1 MSYLA
6 PRFWLPH
13 TQPLRLD
20 QVGFLPDPENPYG
33 HAANPQARSLGAL
46 KDIGCLV
53 LLGEPGLGKSTAL
66 RRERSDL
73 LTGARDGGELILDVD
88 LGATGQEEILRSK
101 IFGSE
106 VFQSWSQSDGTLHL
120 QLDSL
125 DEARLRIEVIADLLL
140 EGLQAADVARLRLQI
155 ACRSADRHH
164 RLEEH
169 LAELFG
175 PEAFAIFELLP
186 LRAADVT
193 AFAQDAGV
201 DADSFIAEVVA
212 RNLVSLA
219 SRPLTLR
226 FLLGAAR
233 QGGGLPDSVTDLYL
247 RGCNLLVEEPDEDRR
262 SGSTAGTLSVS
273 ERVAIASRIAGAVM
287 FSGRSG
293 VLLDA
298 STLPSADD
306 VALDDLVGG
315 REITDTA
322 ASDTF
327 AANEPAVRET
337 LGTGLFSA
345 RGNGR
350 MGFAHQTFAEFLAAR
365 YLAARMSKEQVLDLL
380 TLRESGARR
389 VIPQLREVATWLA
402 TLSPELFDELL
413 PADPDVL
420 LRGDLALAN
429 DEQRMVLVRAL
440 LLAAESET
448 LNRWDRRIRGNLQA
462 LAHPTIADQVA
473 GVLFD
478 PAAALAARELSAELA
493 GACRLQGLADQMAT
507 LALEEDAPLPLRQAT
522 VRALEDRWPPP
533 EVLERLIPLALDPPA
548 CDSSDELRGT
558 ALSALWP
565 KVLSAEQLFD
575 SLKRPQNQTLLGFYR
590 MFLRT
595 EVMKGLADT
604 DLPTAARW
612 ATTLPREHSPT
623 DALSELAQQILIRAW
638 ERREDPAVFTELV
651 SLIKSFLAGGFNL
664 LDHQEAQ
671 RGVALADRDGRHAL
685 IAALIPSIADGSLA
699 PRLVVLSTPRLLD
712 RDDIDW
718 LVNELCAAQAGP
730 LEAGWARLL
739 EQMLGFDIP
748 VALVMEAREFSSVLR
763 GLTAYRFDP
772 VRLDSPQADA
782 ERQNFQQWQSWQQQR
797 SEEPDDAPDMTA
809 RIHEDLNRIEDGELD
824 AFWHL
829 NLDLS
834 VEPGQKHY
842 TRHFQSDL
850 TKFPGWEAAD
860 ETVHER
866 IVNAAERYLLA
877 GDPVP
882 DQWFGQSKLNHAAAA
897 GYRALRLLAEHH
909 PERLAALG
917 AEVWSRWSPIIVS
930 WPSDALED
938 SEMNKRLVAICFSIT
953 PSETREWF
961 LRCLDAEIAQGGHA
975 FSVRR
980 LRKGDLSKVEEPLL
994 ERVAN
999 DNLPRAA
1006 RVEMLAGLLEH
1017 GSAPARKQAERLVDA
1032 SRLRRDTEHRA
1043 LATDIARLLIE
1054 YAPDAGWPV
1063 VWPLVKA
1070 DGDFG
1075 RAVFEALASGS
1086 ERSVVSRLEE
1096 AELAEL
1102 FSWLEAQY
1110 PHAEDPPLK
1119 DGFVSARDQISRWRD
1134 QVLMG
1139 LAHAGTEEA
1148 VVQLDRLQES
1158 FPHLEWL
1165 NRLRREAQELLRRSR
1180 WMPPEPA
1187 DVVRLAADASRRWVT
1202 DDAKLREV
1210 LVASLLR
1217 ANEELQS
1224 ATPAAADLWDTSARR
1239 PKQENELSDWL
1250 KRHLEKDLRGRG
1262 ITVGR
1267 EVQIRPGPGGKM
1279 GESGDLVVEAF
1290 ADERVEGADVVSV
1303 TIEVKGCWHPKVNEA
1318 MRSQLAERYL
1328 LPEGQRQGIYLVGW
1342 FASDDWDTDD
1352 WRRTPCARR
1361 GLQESREFFIDQA
1374 RQVSAQ
1380 PAIDIEAVVLDCS
1393 LPPRKGPARRS

>member
-13 TQPLRLD
+13 AQPLRLD
-20 QVGFLPDPENPYG
+20 EVGFLPDPEDPYG
-33 HAANPQARSLGAL
+33 QAANPQARSLGAL
-46 KDIGCLV
+46 KDVGCLV

-66 RRERSDL
+66 QSE
-73 LTGARDGGELILDVD
+73 LTDPASEGELMLHVD
-88 LGATGQEEILRSK
+88 LGATGQEQVLRSR

-106 VFQSWSQSDGTLHL
+106 IFQSWSQSEGTLRL

-140 EGLQAADVARLRLQI
+140 EGLQGVDVARLRLQI

-175 PEAFAIFELLP
+175 SEAFAMFELLP
-186 LRAADVT
+186 LRATDVS
-193 AFAQDAGV
+193 AFAGDAGV
-201 DADSFIAEVVA
+201 DADSFTAEIVA

-233 QGGGLPDSVTDLYL
+233 SGGGLPDSVTELYL
-247 RGCNLLVEEPDEDRR
+247 GGCKLLVEEPDEDRR
-262 SGSTAGTLSVS
+262 RGSTAGTLSVS
-273 ERVAIASRIAGAVM
+273 ERVAIAGRIAGAM
-287 FSGRSG
+287 TFSGRSG
-293 VLLDA
+293 ILLGA
-298 STLPSADD
+298 AALPSADD

-322 ASDTF
+322 ATDIF
-327 AANEPAVRET
+327 AANEQAIRET
-337 LGTGLFSA
+337 LGTGLFSV

-380 TLRESGARR
+380 TLRESGVRR

-402 TLSPELFDELL
+402 MLSPELFDELL

-440 LLAAESET
+440 LLAAEGET

-462 LAHPTIADQVA
+462 LAHSAIADQVA

-478 PAAALAARELSAELA
+478 PAAARPARELAAELA

-507 LALEEDAPLPLRQAT
+507 LALEEDAPLPLRQTT
-522 VRALEDRWPPP
+522 VRALEDGLPPP

-548 CDSSDELRGT
+548 SDISDELRGT

-565 KVLSAEQLFD
+565 QVLSAEQLFD
-575 SLKRPQNQTLLGFYR
+575 SLTRPQNPTLLGSYR
-590 MFLRT
+590 WFLRT
-595 EVMKGLADT
+595 EVMKGLTDT
-604 DLPTAARW
+604 DLPTAMRW

-623 DALSELAQQILIRAW
+623 DALSEMAQQILIRAW
-638 ERREDPAVFTELV
+638 ERRETPAVFTELV
-651 SLIKSFLAGGFNL
+651 SLVKSFLAGGFDM

-685 IAALIPSIADGSLA
+685 IAALLPSISDGSLA
-699 PRLVVLSTPRLLD
+699 SRLVVFTTPRLLD
-712 RDDIDW
+712 RDDVGW
-718 LVNELCAAQAGP
+718 LVDELRAAQGSP

-739 EQMLGFDIP
+739 DQMLGFDIP
-748 VALVMEAREFSSVLR
+748 VTLVMEAREFSSVLR
-763 GLTAYRFDP
+763 DLTAYRFDA

-782 ERQNFQQWQSWQQQR
+782 ERENYRQWQAWQQR
-797 SEEPDDAPDMTA
+797 RAEEPEDAPDMKA
-809 RIHEDLNRIEDGELD
+809 RIREDLNRIEDGERE

-834 VEPGQKHY
+834 VEPGQNRY

-850 TKFPGWEAAD
+850 TKFPGWEVAD
-860 ETVHER
+860 EAVHER
-866 IVNAAERYLLA
+866 IINAAERYLLG

-882 DQWFGQSKLNHAAAA
+882 DQWFGQNKFNHAAAA
-897 GYRALRLLAEHH
+897 GYRALRLLAEYH
-909 PERLAALG
+909 PDRLATLG
-917 AEVWSRWSPIIVS
+917 AEVWSRWAPIIVS

-938 SEMNKRLVAICFSIT
+938 SEMNKRLIAICFSIAPT
-953 PSETREWF
+953 ETRDWF
-961 LRCLDAEIAQGGHA
+961 LRSLDAEITQSGHA
-975 FSVRR
+975 FPVRR
-980 LRKGDLSKVEEPLL
+980 LGTDVLAQVEEQVLQ
-994 ERVAN
+994 RVAN
-999 DNLPRAA
+999 DDLPRTP
-1006 RVEMLAGLLEH
+1006 RVDMLAVLLQH
-1017 GSAPARKQAERLVDA
+1017 GSAAARQQAEQLVDA
-1032 SRLRRDTEHRA
+1032 SRLQTDTEHRA
-1043 LATDIARLLIE
+1043 LAIDVARLLAE

-1063 VWPLVKA
+1063 VWPLVHA
-1070 DGDFG
+1070 DSEFG
-1075 RAVFEALASGS
+1075 RAVFEAVASGS
-1086 ERSVVSRLEE
+1086 ERSVVSRLGE

-1119 DGFVSARDQISRWRD
+1119 DGFAGPREQIGHWRD

-1139 LAHAGTEEA
+1139 LANTGTEEA
-1148 VVQLDRLQES
+1148 IVQLDRLQQS
-1158 FPHLEWL
+1158 VPHLEWL
-1165 NRLRREAQELLRRSR
+1165 SRLRREAQELLRRSR
-1180 WMPPEPA
+1180 WIPPKPA
-1187 DVVRLAADASRRWVT
+1187 DVVCLAADASRRWVT
-1202 DDAKLREV
+1202 NDAELRDV
-1210 LVASLLR
+1210 LVASLHR
-1217 ANEELQS
+1217 ANEALQS

-1250 KRHLEKDLRGRG
+1250 KRHLDKDLRGRG
-1262 ITVGR
+1262 TVVGR
-1267 EVQIRPGPGGKM
+1267 EVQIRPGPRGKM
-1279 GESGDLVVEAF
+1279 GESGDLVVEAP
-1290 ADERVEGADVVSV
+1290 AGERVEGADIVSV
-1303 TIEVKGCWHPKVNEA
+1303 TIEVKGCWHPNVNEA

-1328 LPEGQRQGIYLVGW
+1328 LPEGQRQGIYVVGW
-1342 FASDDWDTDD
+1342 FATDDWDTDD
-1352 WRRTPCARR
+1352 WRRTPCGRR
-1361 GLQESREFFIDQA
+1361 TLQESRAFFADQTHE
-1374 RQVSAQ
+1374 VSAQ
-1380 PAIDIEAVVLDCS
+1380 HDVEIEAVVLDCS
-1393 LPPRKGPARRS
+1393 LPPRRGPARRA